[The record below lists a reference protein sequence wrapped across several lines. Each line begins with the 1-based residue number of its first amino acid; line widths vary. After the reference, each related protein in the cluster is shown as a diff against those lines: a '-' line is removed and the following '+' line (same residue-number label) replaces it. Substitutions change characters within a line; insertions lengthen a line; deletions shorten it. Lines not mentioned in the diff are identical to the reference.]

1 MKKTRILILI
11 LVILFSSHCFGI
23 CKDSII
29 YKKAY
34 DYILESSVIKDAF
47 DTKVIGICI
56 SDEILKQSTNAF
68 SKQIVDYEFSTLD
81 QNSKDRIES
90 DIVREYFNEKG
101 LVVRNDP
108 NLNTIQNCDSCN
120 FVAFFSDFKK
130 RKLFITIEF
139 YDPKNK
145 DYENLIKNLNPGC
158 RFLFYF
164 NENHEI
170 EKVFS
175 EVFYR

>member
-1 MKKTRILILI
+1 MKTLILSI
-11 LVILFSSHCFGI
+11 VILFSSHCYGT

-34 DYILESSVIKDAF
+34 EYILESSVINEAF
-47 DTKVIGICI
+47 NTKVIGICI
-56 SDEILKQSTNAF
+56 SEEILKQSTNVF
-68 SKQIVDYEFSTLD
+68 SKQIVEYEFATLD
-81 QNSKDRIES
+81 QNSKDSIES
-90 DIVREYFNEKG
+90 VIIKEYFNEKG

-108 NLNTIQNCDSCN
+108 NLNKIQTCDSCN
-120 FVAFFSDFKK
+120 FIAFFSDFKK
-130 RKLFITIEF
+130 RKLFIAIEF
-139 YDPKNK
+139 YDPKIK
-145 DYENLIKNLNPGC
+145 GYKNLIKNLNPGC

-164 NENHEI
+164 NENQEI

>member
-1 MKKTRILILI
+1 MKITTKLILF

-81 QNSKDRIES
+81 QNSKDSIES
-90 DIVREYFNEKG
+90 VIIREYTEEKG
-101 LVVRNDP
+101 IVVRIDSNVSK
-108 NLNTIQNCDSCN
+108 IQTCDNCN
-120 FVAFFSDFKK
+120 FIAFFSDFKK
-130 RKLFITIEF
+130 GKLFITIEF
-139 YDPKNK
+139 YDPQNK
-145 DYENLIKNLNPGC
+145 DYKNLIKNLNPGC

-164 NENHEI
+164 NENQEV